1 MIPSDY
7 AANLSVHSSIHVRA
21 GLTQRPAPAPVPES
35 DVHYVTFVLSDG
47 DNVAFDLWTMQATYA
62 DPARGSFDMG
72 YEISPGLV
80 DLAPATMRWYY
91 EKASS
96 GAHRDFFIAGPSGS
110 GYMFPSRMPAADLPP
125 YLDRLDAFMAAGSLN
140 IVAILD
146 RGAVG
151 RMDLWSA
158 YLARPHIDAVF
169 YFDYDYST
177 KGEIALSQGKPVI
190 ASRDR
195 LWGGITEEA
204 ELISRINARPKT
216 PNAAAGY
223 TMVQVHVWTKKLP
236 NVLTVVKGLD
246 PKVRVVTPDAFVKL
260 VRMNLK

>member
-1 MIPSDY
+1 
-7 AANLSVHSSIHVRA
+7 
-21 GLTQRPAPAPVPES
+21 
-35 DVHYVTFVLSDG
+35 VLSDG
-47 DNVAFDLWTMQATYA
+47 DNIAFDLWTMQATYA
-62 DPARGSFDMG
+62 DPVRGSFDMG

-91 EKASS
+91 EKAGS

-110 GYMFPSRMPAADLPP
+110 GYMFPSKMPAADLPP
-125 YLDRLDAFMAAGSLN
+125 YLDRLDAFLAAGNLN
-140 IVAILD
+140 MVAILD

-151 RMDLWSA
+151 RMELWNA
-158 YLARPHIDAVF
+158 YLARPHIDAVL
-169 YFDYDYST
+169 YFDYDYNT
-177 KGEIALSQGKPVI
+177 KGEIAFSPEHEPVI

-204 ELISRINARPKT
+204 ELTSRINARPKT
-216 PNAAAGY
+216 PTSAAGY

-260 VRMNLK
+260 IRMNLK